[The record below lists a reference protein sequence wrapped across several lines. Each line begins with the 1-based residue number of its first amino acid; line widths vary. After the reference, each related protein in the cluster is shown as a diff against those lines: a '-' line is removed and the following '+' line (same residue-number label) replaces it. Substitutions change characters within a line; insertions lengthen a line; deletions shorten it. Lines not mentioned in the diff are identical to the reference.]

1 MFITHPAEGKVPGSP
16 RNGELVFFG
25 PSLQGQEVLLP
36 VGKDEAR
43 YFINV
48 VVLIK
53 DAFGEFSKITL
64 PVQVLLSFWRKA
76 IKLSSE
82 VIQGVP

>member
-1 MFITHPAEGKVPGSP
+1 MFITHPADGKVPGSS

>member
-1 MFITHPAEGKVPGSP
+1 M
-16 RNGELVFFG
+16 
-25 PSLQGQEVLLP
+25 LLP

-82 VIQGVP
+82 VTRGVP